1 MKKRYIGFPT
11 LEIYY
16 THLCRM
22 LLIDSHDVR
31 RVSSQAGAVS
41 LAEATS
47 LATTHR
53 AEWDPSSGQQ
63 YMALL

>member
-47 LATTHR
+47 LATTQR
-53 AEWDPSSGQQ
+53 AE
-63 YMALL
+63 